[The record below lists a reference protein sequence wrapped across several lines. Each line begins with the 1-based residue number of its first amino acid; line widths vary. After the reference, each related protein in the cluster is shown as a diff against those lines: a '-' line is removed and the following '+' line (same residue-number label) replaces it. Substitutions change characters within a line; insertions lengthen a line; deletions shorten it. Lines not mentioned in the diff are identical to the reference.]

1 MLELPILQNPKQDTI
16 SLMDSDIP
24 LLANQPLLYVETY
37 GCQMNVNDTEIVQ
50 GVMHK
55 KGYSLTNTPD
65 NADIILINTCA
76 IRDNA
81 EKKIHERLN
90 HLKYY
95 KKKNKDLVVGVLGCM
110 AERLRE
116 NLLEKEL
123 VDIVI
128 GPDEYRSVP
137 ELVEKAFGGERGIAV
152 KLSRVETYDD
162 ILPFR
167 TEGISAWVSIMRGC
181 DKFCTY
187 CIVPFTRGRE
197 RSRAYSSIIQEV
209 TSLYDAGFKEVTLL
223 GQNVNSYMDEHS
235 GNNFAELLKACAKAV
250 PHMRIRYTT
259 SHPQDMSDQ
268 LIETMAEF
276 DNICKYIHLPVQ
288 SGSNRILHLMNRT
301 HPIEHYYER
310 IAKIKELMPGCAL
323 STDIITGFPTET
335 DEDHQATME
344 LMKIVRYDGAYMF
357 KYSPRERTK
366 AWKMGDDI
374 PDTLKISRL
383 NEIIHQQNQISYEI
397 NQQTIGTIETVLV
410 EGPSKKNPLEWQ
422 GRSDTN
428 KTVIFPQN
436 ENLAYIVGDYIK
448 VKIARATSATLI
460 GTVV

>member
-1 MLELPILQNPKQDTI
+1 
-16 SLMDSDIP
+16 
-24 LLANQPLLYVETY
+24 
-37 GCQMNVNDTEIVQ
+37 
-50 GVMHK
+50 
-55 KGYSLTNTPD
+55 
-65 NADIILINTCA
+65 
-76 IRDNA
+76 
-81 EKKIHERLN
+81 
-90 HLKYY
+90 
-95 KKKNKDLVVGVLGCM
+95 M
-110 AERLRE
+110 AERLRD

-197 RSRAYSSIIQEV
+197 RSRAYASIVEEV

-288 SGSNRILHLMNRT
+288 SGSNRILNLMNRT
-301 HPIEHYYER
+301 HPVEHYYER

-344 LMKIVRYDGAYMF
+344 LMRIVRYDGAYMF

-374 PDTLKISRL
+374 PDEIKIARL
-383 NEIIHQQNQISYEI
+383 NEIISQQNQISYEI
-397 NQQTIGTIETVLV
+397 NQQTIGTVETVLV

-436 ENLAYIVGDYIK
+436 ENLAYIVGDYIN
-448 VKIARATSATLI
+448 VTIERATSATLM